1 MRRVAAESFK
11 TNGLG
16 LFDEVQA
23 EHETVAITKH
33 GRPIAKLIPLN
44 TETDEIY
51 NFLKA
56 KEPSRE
62 MSFHPRFQRSR
73 ELESALSPE
82 KISVSLSRFW
92 QTR

>member
-51 NFLKA
+51 NFLKGQGA
-56 KEPSRE
+56 IAGDVVSPTFSTVTRTRKRSKSR
-62 MSFHPRFQRSR
+62 
-73 ELESALSPE
+73 
-82 KISVSLSRFW
+82 KN
-92 QTR
+92 